1 MFNRGIRNAIMVR
14 LNWFREI
21 HIFIIFQNITLNFEV
36 IWNIDRFFQI
46 DSSHG
51 SAVLLFTMLSIFPIP
66 SSSVS
71 CMKNYCVR
79 SSHCLILFEKLVEE
93 VLIDERTC
101 ILFLPEVEFWTMLYA
116 DSLLMS
122 WQLQVLSTI
131 SLFRQ

>member
-46 DSSHG
+46 DSSVGQLYFCLQCCPFSPFH
-51 SAVLLFTMLSIFPIP
+51 LLV
-66 SSSVS
+66 VS